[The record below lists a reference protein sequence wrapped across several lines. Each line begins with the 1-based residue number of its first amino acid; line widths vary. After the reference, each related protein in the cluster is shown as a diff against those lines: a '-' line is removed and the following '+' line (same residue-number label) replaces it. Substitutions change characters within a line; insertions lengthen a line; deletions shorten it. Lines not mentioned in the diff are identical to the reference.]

1 MGKRKLD
8 LYQWI
13 SLLSSKKSSMSTH
26 CGYGSKRSVILSF
39 SDPRVSG
46 SPFCWTI
53 HYPKS
58 NRNSTRDPV
67 PIAQVNVHQSVI
79 HSTSYG
85 RFIRKDSTVILQAL
99 CMSLKLGVL
108 VTISQE
114 SLSTYDSNLESIT
127 IVYTGTST
135 TGEQTLL
142 YSIICPRR

>member
-1 MGKRKLD
+1 MD
-8 LYQWI
+8 
-13 SLLSSKKSSMSTH
+13 
-26 CGYGSKRSVILSF
+26 LSF
-39 SDPRVSG
+39 EFQEVFNVYALWIWIEEVGYLIFLG
-46 SPFCWTI
+46 SSCFWKPFLLDDTLS
-53 HYPKS
+53 KEQQKLE
-58 NRNSTRDPV
+58 DPV